1 MRPAMNILDH
11 GWKHRAKEWKCGL
24 SSDTTED
31 GTDGSDSQGLADDT
45 KLTEDVEGPP
55 TNQNPELT
63 NQSESSRNRI
73 PPGLK
78 CDQKNAPDRII
89 NGLGM
94 FPHVSLVNYGVYPI
108 IKQKVCERDLSREW
122 IYTKTLL

>member
-1 MRPAMNILDH
+1 MNILDH

-24 SSDTTED
+24 DSDV
-31 GTDGSDSQGLADDT
+31 TDGQSLADDT
-45 KLTEDVEGPP
+45 KLTEDFQAPP
-55 TNQNPELT
+55 TNVELT
-63 NQSESSRNRI
+63 ESSRNRI

-94 FPHVSLVNYGVYPI
+94 FSRFSLVNYFNYSDWLKFIHYFRG
-108 IKQKVCERDLSREW
+108 
-122 IYTKTLL
+122 

>member
-24 SSDTTED
+24 TSDTTD
-31 GTDGSDSQGLADDT
+31 DSQGLADDT
-45 KLTEDVEGPP
+45 KLTEDVQVPP
-55 TNQNPELT
+55 TNQNVELT

-94 FPHVSLVNYGVYPI
+94 FLRLSLVNYFEPSDWLM
-108 IKQKVCERDLSREW
+108 IKF
-122 IYTKTLL
+122 

>member
-24 SSDTTED
+24 DSDV
-31 GTDGSDSQGLADDT
+31 SDDHGLADDT
-45 KLTEDVEGPP
+45 KLTEDLNAPP
-55 TNQNPELT
+55 TNQNVELN

-89 NGLGM
+89 NGLGIIPP
-94 FPHVSLVNYGVYPI
+94 FSLVNHFNYLYSDWPKLI
-108 IKQKVCERDLSREW
+108 
-122 IYTKTLL
+122 

>member
-1 MRPAMNILDH
+1 MYFQCQCKPKDKGGRCYWRMRPAMNILDH

-24 SSDTTED
+24 DSDV
-31 GTDGSDSQGLADDT
+31 TDGQSLADDT
-45 KLTEDVEGPP
+45 KLTEDFQAPP
-55 TNQNPELT
+55 TNVELT
-63 NQSESSRNRI
+63 ESSRNRI

-94 FPHVSLVNYGVYPI
+94 FSRFSLVNDFNYSDWLKLIHYFRG
-108 IKQKVCERDLSREW
+108 
-122 IYTKTLL
+122 

>member
-24 SSDTTED
+24 SSDTADD
-31 GTDGSDSQGLADDT
+31 GTDNSQGLTDET
-45 KLTEDVEGPP
+45 KLTEDVQALP
-55 TNQNPELT
+55 TNQNPEFN

-94 FPHVSLVNYGVYPI
+94 FLPFSLVNYFEPSDWLI
-108 IKQKVCERDLSREW
+108 IKFQRRKR
-122 IYTKTLL
+122 TLGHG